1 MEVLIM
7 KLPFIQEEK
16 QEQVI
21 EIANADIV
29 KNPYQPR
36 VEFNQ
41 EEIEE
46 LAASI
51 KNYGVIQPIM
61 VRSRGE
67 KYELIVGERRL
78 RACRKLGFKK
88 VPAIV
93 KDINAREMAEIAL
106 VENLQRK
113 DLNYL
118 EEARAYQKLMKE
130 FSLTQQELAK
140 KIGKGQ
146 STIANKLRL
155 LYLPEEITKLIKPEI
170 ISERHA
176 RALLKLKTKDEQ
188 LRVVHK
194 ILKKKL
200 TVKETEKLIEQILKG
215 KTKKRKLITVY
226 KDLRIFTNTLKNT
239 VAEMRKAGLAVELEE
254 TEKEGFLE
262 YTIRLPKNK

>member
-1 MEVLIM
+1 M

-16 QEQVI
+16 QKQVM
-21 EIANADIV
+21 EIAVTDIV

-36 VEFNQ
+36 VDFNK
-41 EEIEE
+41 EEIAE

-51 KNYGVIQPIM
+51 KNHGVIQPIM

-78 RACRKLGFKK
+78 RACRRLGLKK
-88 VPAIV
+88 IPAIV
-93 KDINAREMAEIAL
+93 KDINEREMAEIAL
-106 VENLQRK
+106 VENIQRS

-118 EEARAYQKLMKE
+118 EEANAYQKLIKE
-130 FSLTQQELAK
+130 FSLTQQELAE

-155 LYLPEEITKLIKPEI
+155 LSLPEEITQLINPEI

-188 LRVVHK
+188 LKVVHK

-200 TVKETEKLIEQILKG
+200 TVKETEKLIEKISGG
-215 KTKKRKLITVY
+215 KKKKRKLITVY
-226 KDLRIFTNTLKNT
+226 KDLRIFTNTLKKT
-239 VAEMRKAGLAVELEE
+239 VTEMRKAGLAVELEE
-254 TEKEGFLE
+254 TEKEGYLE